1 MYRQNLFFV
10 FSLLCISIVAQDN
23 KKKTCI
29 QNLTING
36 TNLIAL
42 YRKQLLVLGITNF
55 NNQSARTQA
64 NRFNDLYR
72 ELERGGIRDLVVRII
87 LVNEANAAHQLSG
100 NYYDQIRVFQDNSKD
115 RLIKKLRNHGQAIDT
130 FVFGRC
136 GYLGLTQEHPNSNL
150 SDGKNYRELLQ
161 HIKTTVK
168 NKRRCQR
175 LCS

>member
-1 MYRQNLFFV
+1 MYRQKLFFV
-10 FSLLCISIVAQDN
+10 SILLFISIAAQDD

-29 QNLTING
+29 QNLVVNG

-55 NNQSARTQA
+55 NNPSSRIQA

-72 ELERGGIRDLVVRII
+72 ELQRDGLRDSIVRII
-87 LVNEANAAHQLSG
+87 LVNEADAANQLSG

-115 RLIKKLRNHGQAIDT
+115 HLIKKLRNHGQTLDN

-136 GYLGLTQEHPNSNL
+136 GYLGFTQEPPNSNL
-150 SDGKNYRELLQ
+150 EDRKNYRELLQ
-161 HIKTTVK
+161 HIKTAVK
-168 NKRRCQR
+168 HKRRCQR